1 MRLRLPGRLDGAT
14 VLITDYS
21 DEETLRFLK
30 TEEPDITLDGQRM
43 LNEAFADEMR
53 LRGGRVE
60 FVPVN
65 VSDYFTWLGKFSL
78 ADSPANRAQFIS
90 WLTSQESK
98 PAPSAP

>member
-1 MRLRLPGRLDGAT
+1 MKKHA
-14 VLITDYS
+14 S
-21 DEETLRFLK
+21 FLK
-30 TEEPDITLDGQRM
+30 TEEPDTLPWTDSGA

-53 LRGGRVE
+53 LRGGRAE

-65 VSDYFTWLGKFSL
+65 VSDYFGWLGKFSL

-90 WLTSQESK
+90 WLTSPKPK